1 MLVGITPT
9 GVIPLIWAAGSI
21 NGKEIVKQF
30 GLLNFLEQ
38 GDAVMSD
45 KGFFISDIVSFK
57 KSSLLR
63 HLAEVC
69 ERPFVLKA
77 IFVKGSY

>member
-1 MLVGITPT
+1 MF
-9 GVIPLIWAAGSI
+9 IPLLWAAGSI

-30 GLLNFLEQ
+30 GLPNFLKQ
-38 GDAVMSD
+38 GDTVMSD

-63 HLAEVC
+63 CLAEVC
-69 ERPFVLKA
+69 ERPFVLKG
-77 IFVKGSY
+77 IFVKGVY

>member
-1 MLVGITPT
+1 MF
-9 GVIPLIWAAGSI
+9 IPLLWAAGSI

-38 GDAVMSD
+38 GDAVISD

-57 KSSLLR
+57 KSPLLR
-63 HLAEVC
+63 RLADVC
-69 ERPFVLKA
+69 ERPFVLKG
-77 IFVKGSY
+77 ILVKGGY